1 MKIGY
6 IPHSIDL
13 QHPADRRRLSSW
25 ADSNEIELNIENP
38 LDSDILVLSN
48 AANFGHW
55 LSRAT
60 QPVILDLVDG
70 YMGENPSFIKNFAR
84 NSLRSIQGTSNLK
97 WITYTR
103 HLKAACQQSDAVIV
117 ASPEQR
123 EAILQ
128 YNENVFV
135 ILDDHSEL
143 TTDNVMG
150 GGDTSKNLSLGNKKY
165 LFWEGFGYTLK
176 HFQLIAK
183 ELDAF
188 LIREDWKMYVVT
200 VPVFPRWGGFLGKID
215 SQALI
220 KKMFPHSWERITIIP
235 WSLDNLKKYSAI
247 SRCAVI
253 PIDKKDKFGS
263 LKSENK
269 LLSMWQLGL
278 PVMFSNIPAYNRVA
292 HASNQMSFCINDGE
306 WAAAFALLVD
316 SNRAIDLMDDQRAL
330 YLKQLHSHAIL
341 MNKWSD
347 VINKYA
353 RKLAMEINSQVV
365 VSDKPANRKSA
376 L

>member
-6 IPHSIDL
+6 IPYSIDL